1 MSGNLA
7 ETAKA
12 IVNHA
17 VWLRGTVITNYAHI
31 EFLLADICV
40 KAWQQPQYRHL
51 STSFPY
57 KTETRIKAVREL
69 FDADGP
75 LQKHRSGVDPALDE
89 LLNFEELRHFIAH
102 GLMIVTPYLD
112 DPKLEY
118 RLYQTKKEGYSISF
132 KEVTASELT
141 EISKRISEL
150 QTQLLISF
158 RAIYS
163 ELKLEFNDN

>member
-1 MSGNLA
+1 MSGDFA

-12 IVNHA
+12 MVNHA
-17 VWLRGTVITNYAHI
+17 VWLRGTIITNYAHI

-40 KAWQQPQYRHL
+40 KAWQKPKYQHL

-69 FDADGP
+69 FDAEGP
-75 LQKHRSGVDPALDE
+75 LKKHRSGVDPALDE
-89 LLNFEELRHFIAH
+89 LLTFEELRHFIAH
-102 GLMIVTPYLD
+102 GLMIVTPYPD
-112 DPKLEY
+112 DPKLEF
-118 RLYQTKKEGYSISF
+118 RLYQTKRQGYAISF
-132 KEVTASELT
+132 KEMTASELADV
-141 EISKRISEL
+141 SNRIAEL
-150 QTQLLISF
+150 QTQLLVSF